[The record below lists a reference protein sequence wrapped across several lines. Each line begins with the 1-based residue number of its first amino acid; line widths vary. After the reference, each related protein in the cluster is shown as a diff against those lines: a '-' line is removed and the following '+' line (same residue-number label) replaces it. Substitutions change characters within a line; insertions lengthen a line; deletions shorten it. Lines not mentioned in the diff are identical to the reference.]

1 MTEVYIE
8 INNVLQKL
16 RDMGFETYGRFSGES
31 FEDGYARFEIRIHSG
46 ETFRT
51 SQIFEDGVK
60 TLEKLKEVYKEILD
74 AVESNEAGIKEK
86 LEYRAEPETVE
97 EEEAMELFI
106 ESAERIVKEELNYKA
121 ELETIETED
130 AIYLNFKNKGE
141 DDVDDGYTS
150 TIMEGIEVTF
160 SSGVCGE
167 RGTKELDRVMDKIK
181 ETVIKNNKKE
191 RQMAIKQKEVKLKE
205 ILEKIKDLGL
215 KVEIKVQGMEI
226 TTKNF
231 AMIETIEN
239 SKTFLILTED
249 GEVVSKKE
257 VYVWDNITDAQ
268 ALSQMY
274 DEIKKKDKK

>member
-106 ESAERIVKEELNYKA
+106 GSAERKVKEELNYKA
-121 ELETIETED
+121 ELKIIETKD
-130 AIYLNFKNKGE
+130 IIYLNFKNRGE
-141 DDVDDGYTS
+141 DDVDDDGYTS
-150 TIMEGIEVTF
+150 TIMEGIEVTI
-160 SSGVCGE
+160 SSGICGD
-167 RGTKELDRVMDKIK
+167 RGAKEIEAVIDKIR
-181 ETVIKNNKKE
+181 EE
-191 RQMAIKQKEVKLKE
+191 LKT
-205 ILEKIKDLGL
+205 LCRR
-215 KVEIKVQGMEI
+215 
-226 TTKNF
+226 
-231 AMIETIEN
+231 
-239 SKTFLILTED
+239 
-249 GEVVSKKE
+249 
-257 VYVWDNITDAQ
+257 
-268 ALSQMY
+268 
-274 DEIKKKDKK
+274 